1 MKPNDYSNL
10 TAFDLL
16 KMNKTELNDFKR
28 KLGID
33 NKTNEIFSELIDSID
48 MELLKLENI
57 PKDIRSKDEKISD
70 EINVLKDSIEKN
82 EINQIFNAFMF
93 LANQNIKYDVW
104 LDIKS
109 MFRGNKKLLKEL
121 EKLLKKE
128 EVKINQQLK
137 KSILNQE
144 KLEDLTRMTHPT
156 SIRLT
161 QNLYYDRKISIENAK
176 KILKNIK

>member
-57 PKDIRSKDEKISD
+57 PTDIRSKDEKISD

-93 LANQNIKYDVW
+93 LTNQNIKYDVW

-109 MFRGNKKLLKEL
+109 MFRGNKKLLN
-121 EKLLKKE
+121 
-128 EVKINQQLK
+128 IFT
-137 KSILNQE
+137 IY
-144 KLEDLTRMTHPT
+144 
-156 SIRLT
+156 T
-161 QNLYYDRKISIENAK
+161 Q
-176 KILKNIK
+176 